1 MQPSALTLGVS
12 ADSLHSSLLSLTAAA
27 AAIKLL
33 NDALRLPAFPEFV
46 FPGRGETRRAEK
58 RRVRECGGLRER
70 AGCEATLLQLHSL
83 EEPNV
88 F

>member
-1 MQPSALTLGVS
+1 MQPSALTFGVGVS
-12 ADSLHSSLLSLTAAA
+12 ADSLHSSLLSLTAA

-58 RRVRECGGLRER
+58 RG
-70 AGCEATLLQLHSL
+70 
-83 EEPNV
+83 
-88 F
+88 

>member
-58 RRVRECGGLRER
+58 RG
-70 AGCEATLLQLHSL
+70 
-83 EEPNV
+83 
-88 F
+88 

>member
-1 MQPSALTLGVS
+1 MQPSALTLAVS
-12 ADSLHSSLLSLTAAA
+12 ADSLHSSLLSLTALAAA

-58 RRVRECGGLRER
+58 RG
-70 AGCEATLLQLHSL
+70 
-83 EEPNV
+83 
-88 F
+88 

>member
-1 MQPSALTLGVS
+1 MQPSALTLAVS
-12 ADSLHSSLLSLTAAA
+12 ADSLHSSLLSLTAAAA

-58 RRVRECGGLRER
+58 RGVREGGGLRER
-70 AGCEATLLQLHSL
+70 ESRMRGDPFAAAFARGA
-83 EEPNV
+83 
-88 F
+88 

>member
-1 MQPSALTLGVS
+1 MQPSALTLAVS
-12 ADSLHSSLLSLTAAA
+12 ADSLHSSLLSLTAAAA

-58 RRVRECGGLRER
+58 RGWGRVGDLERESRMRGDPFAAAFARG
-70 AGCEATLLQLHSL
+70 A
-83 EEPNV
+83 
-88 F
+88 

>member
-12 ADSLHSSLLSLTAAA
+12 ADSLHSSLLSLTAA

-58 RRVRECGGLRER
+58 RGVREGGGLRER
-70 AGCEATLLQLHSL
+70 AGCEAALLQLHSL
-83 EEPNV
+83 QEPNV

>member
-58 RRVRECGGLRER
+58 RGVREGG
-70 AGCEATLLQLHSL
+70 GT
-83 EEPNV
+83 
-88 F
+88 

>member
-1 MQPSALTLGVS
+1 MQPSALTLAVS
-12 ADSLHSSLLSLTAAA
+12 ADSLHSSLLSLTAAAA

-58 RRVRECGGLRER
+58 RRVGD
-70 AGCEATLLQLHSL
+70 L
-83 EEPNV
+83 ESRMRGDP
-88 F
+88 FAAAFARGA